1 MAASNSSS
9 SQGRSSYGTPSH
21 GTSSHN
27 RATHGSSSSSR
38 HIPWQHA
45 YEEVL
50 AENDIERLFKLVEVA
65 EAAVLTRRAE
75 LERSGD
81 HHSERKAIE
90 KAVAKL
96 QTVKR
101 KQLKFL

>member
-9 SQGRSSYGTPSH
+9 SQGRSSYGTSSH
-21 GTSSHN
+21 GSSSHN
-27 RATHGSSSSSR
+27 RSTHGSSSRSG
-38 HIPWQHA
+38 HISWQHA

-50 AENDIERLFKLVEVA
+50 AETDIERLFKLVEVA

-75 LERSGD
+75 LERRGG

-96 QTVKR
+96 QAVKR